1 MGLREYVIRR
11 CAYMFLLIVAVV
23 CFNFFLFRLPTFLF
37 GANPISLMLTDELRR
52 NLTQDLLEQM
62 YVNFGLVMNPD
73 IFDWIYMFW
82 RYLVSMF
89 TGNFGISF
97 LTKRPVMDSIVERL
111 PNTLLLMGTASMISI
126 LMGIWTGV
134 KVAADPGS
142 KKDIGA
148 ITLSLFLYSLP
159 FFWIGMVLLL
169 VFGYMLPVWTE
180 ATFGVAIGFPQF
192 GTISYEVWETA
203 RTSPFGALIVAGD
216 VLYHLILPMMTLAIG
231 AYGYWFLYMRNNLVN
246 VLTEDYILTARAK
259 GLDENQVLYK
269 HGMKNAMLP
278 MVTAIAFTFSSLI
291 TGTVL
296 IETVF
301 SWRGLGR
308 FIFDSL
314 MKQDFPVV
322 QAIFMIIAIVT
333 ILANFV
339 ADLLYGFLDPRIKY
353 G

>member
-37 GANPISLMLTDELRR
+37 GANPISLMLSDELRR

-62 YVNFGLVMNPD
+62 YANFGLVMNPD

-89 TGNFGISF
+89 TGNFGVSF
-97 LTKRPVMDSIVERL
+97 LSKRPVMESIVERL

-159 FFWIGMVLLL
+159 YFWIGMVFLMF
-169 VFGYMLPVWTE
+169 FGYMLPAWTE
-180 ATFGVAIGFPQF
+180 ATIGVAIGFPQF
-192 GTISYEVWETA
+192 GTISYEVWEVA
-203 RTSPFGALIVAGD
+203 RVSPFGALLVAGD

-278 MVTAIAFTFSSLI
+278 MVTAMAFTFSGLI

-314 MKQDFPVV
+314 IALDFPVV

-339 ADLLYGFLDPRIKY
+339 ADLLYGVLDPRIKY